1 MPLQAAYYA
10 APVQTFL
17 SDTADAILG
26 GLARHAQ
33 DVTALQR
40 YAWTQQIA
48 LLKSELANIKEGAIA
63 FEFSIPRMG
72 KRVDTVVIIAGILFL
87 LEFKVGDTVFTA
99 AARDQVTDYALDLK
113 NFHAGSHDHRIVPI
127 VVATKAT
134 AVDNQLRWSP
144 DGIAETLTLV
154 SENWTS
160 VFLAH
165 VIGDAIAS
173 HMF

>member
-10 APVQTFL
+10 APVPTFL

-26 GLARHAQ
+26 QLAGHAQ

-48 LLKSELANIKEGAIA
+48 LLKSELANIKEGAIG

-72 KRVDTVVIIAGILFL
+72 KRVDTVVIVAGIIFL
-87 LEFKVGDTVFTA
+87 LEFKVGDTEFTA
-99 AARDQVTDYALDLK
+99 AAREQVTDYALDLK

-134 AVDNQLRWSP
+134 AVPTALES
-144 DGIAETLTLV
+144 
-154 SENWTS
+154 
-160 VFLAH
+160 
-165 VIGDAIAS
+165 
-173 HMF
+173 